1 MIKGYIYK
9 ISCKTENIDE
19 SYIGSTT
26 NILRRI
32 SQHKYDIKR
41 NSNRPIYKFINSNG
55 GIDNFNFETLLEVY
69 IEDRLDLFKIEKQY
83 IKSEKKLINCNIP
96 CRERKEYY
104 NDNKNILIQKSKDY
118 YYKNQKQIL
127 NKKSSTMVTC
137 ECGSILTKNHFHRHL
152 TSDKHINHK
161 NKVFINGIL

>member
-41 NSNRPIYKFINSNG
+41 NSNRPIYKFM
-55 GIDNFNFETLLEVY
+55 LV
-69 IEDRLDLFKIEKQY
+69 
-83 IKSEKKLINCNIP
+83 
-96 CRERKEYY
+96 
-104 NDNKNILIQKSKDY
+104 
-118 YYKNQKQIL
+118 
-127 NKKSSTMVTC
+127 
-137 ECGSILTKNHFHRHL
+137 
-152 TSDKHINHK
+152 
-161 NKVFINGIL
+161 